1 MPGPRRGPR
10 QTGPGR
16 RPRSESSDIVKSMKH
31 SKVQSPSPLKE
42 KHGPV
47 SFEHLQSERLS
58 FNSTFRHRHV
68 SPTRKSRNTLTDN
81 TGVGEAK
88 AAEYMAEVSS
98 KADDNIG
105 YSVDT
110 DAKRKQDRER
120 ATLGIFEGD
129 ITQKKSQFES
139 NIDPK
144 AKLLKASISRALA
157 QTLRAQI
164 GALPEVK
171 PWSLLTAAMKAE
183 GDSKGSSTGF
193 SNRAGPKKM
202 TENMR
207 E

>member
-1 MPGPRRGPR
+1 M
-10 QTGPGR
+10 
-16 RPRSESSDIVKSMKH
+16 
-31 SKVQSPSPLKE
+31 
-42 KHGPV
+42 
-47 SFEHLQSERLS
+47 
-58 FNSTFRHRHV
+58 
-68 SPTRKSRNTLTDN
+68 
-81 TGVGEAK
+81 GEAK

-98 KADDNIG
+98 KANDNIG

-157 QTLRAQI
+157 QTLRARI

-183 GDSKGSSTGF
+183 GDSKAWSGYLT
-193 SNRAGPKKM
+193 
-202 TENMR
+202 T
-207 E
+207 